1 VAREETR
8 NGRRQAQRVEALTS
22 LAGGLAHQ
30 FNELLTTVIGYAE
43 IAHEEAGEN
52 RALREAI
59 EHIITAGQRASTLTH
74 QLMAVGRQGTRRPA
88 TLDLNQCIATL
99 QTVLQQVFR
108 SDIRIVT
115 SQQADLGKVSA
126 DRAQIEEAIT
136 HLVANACDAV
146 PAGGTVT
153 LETRNLELTE
163 APGEGCAPGSY
174 VMVAVSDNGPGMDE
188 DACARIFEPW
198 FGARPGGRGGLAL
211 AAVHGIVEQ
220 NGGTITVVSA
230 PNRGTTFRIYFPR
243 AAAPAGAATAIDTLA
258 TLPAARP
265 QPEPSRV
272 VAPPQ
277 ATSRGVLPVLLV
289 DDDASV
295 RRLTAEILRR
305 QNYKVFEACDGSSA
319 LSLLKNNKLKVDLLI
334 TDLNMPG
341 MSGYEV
347 GKLVQQISPGTRVLF
362 ISGYPVAA
370 QFTGAGFGAV
380 NLLLKP
386 FTVRDFLQK
395 IDEVL
400 GSSFVMTAE
409 SA

>member
-1 VAREETR
+1 MAREHIKV
-8 NGRRQAQRVEALTS
+8 GRRHAQRLEALTS

-30 FNELLTTVIGYAE
+30 FNELLTSVIGYAE
-43 IAHEEAGEN
+43 IAHEEAGDN
-52 RALREAI
+52 RTLREAI
-59 EHIITAGQRASTLTH
+59 EHIIVAGQRASTLTH
-74 QLMAVGRQGTRRPA
+74 QLMAFGRQGKRQPT

-99 QTVLQQVFR
+99 HTVLQHVFR

-115 SQQADLGKVSA
+115 NQEARLELVVA
-126 DRAQIEEAIT
+126 DRAQMEEAIT
-136 HLVANACDAV
+136 HLVANACEAV
-146 PAGGTVT
+146 PSGGTVT
-153 LETRNLELTE
+153 LETRNVEMT
-163 APGEGCAPGSY
+163 PEGGAADSY

-188 DACARIFEPW
+188 ESCARIFEPC
-198 FGARPGGRGGLAL
+198 FGTRPGGRTGLAL

-220 NGGTITVVSA
+220 NGGTIAVESELS
-230 PNRGTTFRIYFPR
+230 RGTTFRIYLPR
-243 AAAPAGAATAIDTLA
+243 AAALAQAAPALGDQAPTLVQASPAQASTASNPNCA
-258 TLPAARP
+258 
-265 QPEPSRV
+265 
-272 VAPPQ
+272 VAHE
-277 ATSRGVLPVLLV
+277 VLPVLLV

-305 QNYKVFEACDGSSA
+305 QNYKVFEACDGASA

-347 GKLVQQISPGTRVLF
+347 GQRVQQISPTTRVLF
-362 ISGYPVAA
+362 ISGYAVAT
-370 QFTGAGFGAV
+370 QFMNAGFGTV

-400 GSSFVMTAE
+400 GASFTAEAE